1 MRKAK
6 FRSYL
11 VPMLLFAG
19 IALGFPTAAVGADAV
34 TSTEALILGPGM
46 AVSCQEDFV
55 VENTGAGAAELQIVL
70 GNDEFLS
77 DRVQASEAKSYGLR
91 QSLSLAK
98 MQGLPVDFDDVAT
111 IVNTDEKENIR
122 VVCPE

>member
-6 FRSYL
+6 FCSYL

-70 GNDEFLS
+70 GNNEFLS

-111 IVNTDEKENIR
+111 IVNMDEKENIR